1 MLKAARREVRPALAQ
16 TRHAD
21 GARGCYDLRAL
32 PRRTS
37 SRMCLLDLQPELLE
51 AIASSLCSRDLCALA
66 SSSRA
71 ATPLHSTVISAR
83 IAALRLLTGTSH
95 CHLHMLVAQLPSYLG
110 LQVAA
115 VIETSMVT
123 FQRVCTCNEDFLR
136 LSRAVSLR
144 GVAAPFTSP
153 VEAARL
159 ARMCGQ
165 TCNDVTRALLAVSIW
180 LTDLVVCVKA
190 ASERGMLEGVTEF
203 SDGAEE
209 EPTADAESSH
219 QPLSEE
225 SSEESGQAPGAALGV
240 APVPAGV
247 AS

>member
-1 MLKAARREVRPALAQ
+1 MAMLKAARREARSVLAHP
-16 TRHAD
+16 RHAD
-21 GARGCYDLRAL
+21 DAHGRYDLRAL
-32 PRRTS
+32 PSRAS

-51 AIASSLCSRDLCALA
+51 AIATSLCCRDICALA

-83 IAALRLLTGTSH
+83 IGALRLLTGTSH
-95 CHLHMLVAQLPSYLG
+95 RHLHMLVAQLPTCPG

-123 FQRVCTCNEDFLR
+123 FQRVCTCNEEFLR

-144 GVAAPFTSP
+144 GVAAPFSSP

-180 LTDLVVCVKA
+180 LTELVVCVKS
-190 ASERGMLEGVTEF
+190 ASERGMLEGLTDV
-203 SDGAEE
+203 SDGLGEDSTAAEE
-209 EPTADAESSH
+209 ENSHQPSPAESSD
-219 QPLSEE
+219 
-225 SSEESGQAPGAALGV
+225 ESGHASGAA
-240 APVPAGV
+240 PPAGV